1 MEYETVADQTYK
13 EVPLDI
19 ARLENEV
26 RRSMADDNIDP
37 HSFYWFLATEEGKK
51 EDLLLR
57 GKSTDISK
65 ENPV

>member
-1 MEYETVADQTYK
+1 VITKRKSQ
-13 EVPLDI
+13 DI

-57 GKSTDISK
+57 GKVIVQGV
-65 ENPV
+65 EVF